1 MSRGVTIGKERVEVR
16 TAKAEYRC
24 WSYEEDCYGPGHGWD
39 DAPTCTRLIAPGE
52 RYAVSIIFPGH
63 DSGYAD
69 NRCKYDW
76 QTRGWVP
83 IPSSPVAS
91 RFCMPC
97 ARRWHNLR
105 ERLDRI
111 GASA

>member
-1 MSRGVTIGKERVEVR
+1 MSAGITIGKERVEVR

-39 DAPTCTRLIAPGE
+39 DEPTCTRLIAPGE
-52 RYAVSIIFPGH
+52 QYVVSTIFPGH

-69 NRCKYDW
+69 NRVKW
-76 QTRGWVP
+76 TGAGWESV
-83 IPSSPVAS
+83 PSSPIAS
-91 RFCMPC
+91 RFCLPC
-97 ARRWHNLR
+97 ARRWRNTR

-111 GASA
+111 EAAS